1 MNSNNMI
8 KKTPI
13 IAVTILA
20 VALAMVGPTLSI
32 NSVEATKLRW
42 QLAWPPSPHRKY
54 NMPRRKHRHDLTTS
68 FNIFKVS
75 KTGNIG
81 GGYFIY
87 PLDRSGSISQAN
99 ISPNN
104 FKFIGIGAPVCPSP
118 SFGLVSITM
127 TQKCGEGVTVQ
138 YSAKNGERGTLGPV
152 NVACNG

>member
-32 NSVEATKLRW
+32 NSAAAAQAKVATGV
-42 QLAWPPSPHRKY
+42 AAFPPTGSITCPDGSTVT
-54 NMPRRKHRHDLTTS
+54 DLTTS

-127 TQKCGEGVTVQ
+127 TGKCGEGVTVQ
-138 YSAKNGERGTLGPV
+138 VQR
-152 NVACNG
+152 